1 MRLDEDS
8 MLSCRFSAST
18 ADRCDKSFCKF
29 RRSVRISYP
38 AYTKDTISTLT
49 VNGITSLSVVRTCI
63 LRGERNLL
71 SFWPAKFKFAR
82 GWTRTILYLL
92 RNAAAGL
99 MHAAFRGLSRNRAA
113 GSGFSPANA
122 NRLSQN
128 EPHVAPAFAVQISS

>member
-38 AYTKDTISTLT
+38 AYTRDTISTLT

-71 SFWPAKFKFAR
+71 PFWPAKFKFAR
-82 GWTRTILYLL
+82 GLTRTILYLTAERGSGTL
-92 RNAAAGL
+92 
-99 MHAAFRGLSRNRAA
+99 HAAFRVLSRSRAA
-113 GSGFSPANA
+113 
-122 NRLSQN
+122 
-128 EPHVAPAFAVQISS
+128 